1 MNSHVNYH
9 DEMRRR
15 MKIKV
20 HLEVGEIL
28 MGGRSVFHPE
38 MRLEP
43 RKIKLA
49 RIFRLL
55 FAEFIQK
62 NSSVQDPAIVQ
73 KGRISV

>member
-1 MNSHVNYH
+1 MRTENMNNHVNYH

-38 MRLEP
+38 M
-43 RKIKLA
+43 LA
-49 RIFRLL
+49 QKWRILV
-55 FAEFIQK
+55 K
-62 NSSVQDPAIVQ
+62 SVESDYTSLCDRRVTQ
-73 KGRISV
+73 